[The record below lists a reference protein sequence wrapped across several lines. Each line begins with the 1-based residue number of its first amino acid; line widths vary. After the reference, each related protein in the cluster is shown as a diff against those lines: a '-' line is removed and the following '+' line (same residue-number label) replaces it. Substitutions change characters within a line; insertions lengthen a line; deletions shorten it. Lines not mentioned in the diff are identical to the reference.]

1 MRIACL
7 HTAQVHVA
15 TFNALFTEKAPD
27 AQLWHMVREDLLAQA
42 QVGGLEIVAEPLF
55 NAMAEMAEADAIL
68 CTCSTLGPLV
78 DQMGNP
84 KAIRI
89 DRPVMEAA
97 VQAGPKP
104 LLALCLE
111 STRTASLGLLTQAAT
126 PEITPTVH
134 MCEGAWAHFE
144 AGDMGGFAEAIAAS
158 VRAAVDGHD
167 CVVLGQASMQ
177 VAEPLLA
184 DLGIPIL
191 SSPALAVDAAIG
203 WSLGVGAS

>member
-15 TFNALFTEKAPD
+15 TFNELFADKAPD

-55 NAMAEMAEADAIL
+55 NAMAELAEADAIL

-78 DQMGNP
+78 DQMGNA
-84 KAIRI
+84 KAIRV
-89 DRPVMEAA
+89 DRPVMQTAA
-97 VQAGPKP
+97 QAGPKP

-111 STRTASLGLLTQAAT
+111 STRTASLGLLMEAANSDL
-126 PEITPTVH
+126 TPTVH
-134 MCEGAWAHFE
+134 MCDGAWAHFE
-144 AGDMGGFAEAIAAS
+144 AGDMAAYAGAIATS
-158 VRAAVDGHD
+158 IRAAVDGHD
-167 CVVLGQASMQ
+167 CVVLGQASMR
-177 VAEPLLA
+177 VAEPLLG
-184 DLGIPIL
+184 DLGIPVI

-203 WSLGVGAS
+203 MALS